1 MYIQRF
7 WVNKTQKQ
15 LNHWFCCFL
24 LICLSSVASGCALS
38 EQRAH
43 PEIETRANLVSKSV
57 LIPPDVSMLEL
68 LPSGL
73 IRPRNDWST
82 VGCRNLQNAISIHLK
97 DTNITLIPLVVD
109 THTAQEITEIQALYR
124 LVHKSMQQQTFN
136 AHQESHARRRFKY
149 SVGSIN
155 ALLNKLGADA
165 MIFVS
170 GYDRVS
176 NAGRKA
182 LIDLAIADASGT
194 LLYYAVKGSI
204 QGGDL
209 RDPASATIMVQELL
223 SGFPRIKG

>member
-1 MYIQRF
+1 MYIQRL

-24 LICLSSVASGCALS
+24 LICLGSAASGCALS

-82 VGCRNLQNAISIHLK
+82 VGCRNLQNAISIHLR
-97 DTNITLIPLVVD
+97 DTNITLIPLVAD

-136 AHQESHARRRFKY
+136 AHPDSHARRRFEY

-155 ALLNKLGADA
+155 ALLKKLGADA

-182 LIDLAIADASGT
+182 LIDIAIADASGAI
-194 LLYYAVKGSI
+194 LYYAVKGSI